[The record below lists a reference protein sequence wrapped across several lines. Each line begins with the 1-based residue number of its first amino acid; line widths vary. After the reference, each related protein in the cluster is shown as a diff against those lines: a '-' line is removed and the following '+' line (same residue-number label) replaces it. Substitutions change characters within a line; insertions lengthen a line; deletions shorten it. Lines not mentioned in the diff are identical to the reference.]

1 MPPLAASIFFHA
13 IGATAA
19 ACCYVPQKK
28 VRRWSWQS
36 YWLTQAAFCWLLLP
50 FVGAF
55 LTVPDFWQVVQ
66 VAPREAM
73 LRAFLLGAAYGVGG
87 TAFGVAIRYV
97 GFSVTYS
104 AAIGIST
111 VMGTAYAIAKG
122 STTLAD
128 SGANFHAFLAKAGAN
143 WVVVGLV
150 IGVVGVVFSG
160 IAGRWK
166 ERDQAQ
172 AGGETPGSRNLFI
185 GLALCLLA
193 GVLSAVY
200 GIALTEGAPIAKLA
214 EQHAAGYTVLGIDA
228 ATFCSN
234 AIYPFT
240 NSGAFVT
247 TAVYCLWL
255 HARHRTLGEIVALPE
270 GEEKASLPV
279 NWAMAILTGC
289 LWYGQFFFYGFGHFY
304 IMKVAGFEQ
313 TCWAVHMILL
323 ILLGTLIGVVFKE
336 WKSCRPRTHATLA
349 FAISLLIVGK
359 LLLDYG
365 NYLGAYTD
373 SPTCVRGPPGTRLIP
388 APPGIE
394 CENEPGARGIRLGP
408 HGVTKGHGCEVHA
421 SARLQPLSLC
431 ENQRSPVQEQ
441 ERKPQTIASGGPL
454 AAPVR
459 A

>member
-13 IGATAA
+13 IGAAAA

-28 VRRWSWQS
+28 VRGWSWQS

-50 FVGAF
+50 IAGAF

-66 VAPREAM
+66 EAPRGAM
-73 LRAFLLGAAYGVGG
+73 LRSFLLGAAYGIGG

-97 GFSVTYS
+97 GFSITYA

-122 STTLAD
+122 NTGLAEAA
-128 SGANFHAFLAKAGAN
+128 ANIQSFLARTGAN
-143 WVVVGLV
+143 WVVVGIM
-150 IGVVGVVFSG
+150 IGVGGVVLCG

-172 AGGETPGSRNLFI
+172 AGGTVASSRKLLI

-193 GVLSAVY
+193 GMLSAVY
-200 GIALTEGAPIAKLA
+200 GISLTEGAPIAQLA
-214 EQHAAGYTVLGIDA
+214 ERHAAGHTVMGIDA

-234 AIYPFT
+234 AIYPFS
-240 NSGAFVT
+240 NSGAFLT
-247 TAVYCLWL
+247 TALYCLFL
-255 HARHRTLGEIVALPE
+255 HAKHRTLGEIVALPE
-270 GEEKASLPV
+270 GEEKACLPV
-279 NWAMAILTGC
+279 NWTLAILTGC

-313 TCWAVHMILL
+313 TCWAIHMILL

-336 WKSCRPRTHATLA
+336 WKGCQSRTYLGLA
-349 FAISLLIVGK
+349 LALALLIAGK

-365 NYLGAYTD
+365 NYLG
-373 SPTCVRGPPGTRLIP
+373 
-388 APPGIE
+388 
-394 CENEPGARGIRLGP
+394 
-408 HGVTKGHGCEVHA
+408 
-421 SARLQPLSLC
+421 Q
-431 ENQRSPVQEQ
+431 
-441 ERKPQTIASGGPL
+441 L
-454 AAPVR
+454 AAK
-459 A
+459 